1 MKKRIF
7 SLFLV
12 FYILILN
19 VAPVFAI
26 DSYSSDHFLG
36 VVNDYMT
43 NDILNFINNDLTDKK
58 YHFFILDRDFSRYM
72 FILKSN
78 TVLDYEFLS
87 GDNSTITITNNSS
100 EDDYLYSLPDFL
112 YSFVIPAGESVTWH
126 PGGYNPIFYENDLL
140 IVDGNCVSK
149 TYCSP
154 DIYVDLET
162 EGDYEEDGVV
172 IKGLTSFFNNV
183 TSKLNS
189 IVDDLITKLK
199 ELIGLPPDGYFNS
212 KFEEIKTNLDNK
224 YNFSSVFEIF
234 NNLKSIQAQ
243 KPVFDKTFN
252 FSFDDIN
259 IPFHFK
265 IDFDFIDSIRDYL
278 FAFIRAFGYFYLII
292 YNMNQYYLL
301 FRGQRFFYDM
311 RDSYSYTDSNG
322 KEHSHE
328 RGEKKWY

>member
-7 SLFLV
+7 SLLLV

-19 VAPVFAI
+19 CVSVFAL
-26 DSYSSDHFLG
+26 DSFVLNNFVNVSFNDT
-36 VVNDYMT
+36 VV
-43 NDILNFINNDLTDKK
+43 LFINNNLENK
-58 YHFFILDRDFSRYM
+58 YIYYLMYRLNGSNNHTIVSSTQKLSFFQNPDN
-72 FILKSN
+72 LKEITVSN
-78 TVLDYEFLS
+78 LSSDTAVLVSNNSKFNKGEILS
-87 GDNSTITITNNSS
+87 GV
-100 EDDYLYSLPDFL
+100 
-112 YSFVIPAGESVTWH
+112 SFTVN
-126 PGGYNPIFYENDLL
+126 PGGDTNYKILPELL
-140 IVDGNCVSK
+140 IYNKDCVNSN
-149 TYCSP
+149 YCSS
-154 DIYVDLET
+154 DIYVEFKEDT
-162 EGDYEEDGVV
+162 GDYEEDGVI
-172 IKGLTSFFNNV
+172 IKGLTAFFNKI
-183 TSKLNS
+183 TSS
-189 IVDDLITKLK
+189 IDGIVDDLISELK
-199 ELIGLPPDGYFNS
+199 ELIGLPPEGYFIS

-243 KPVFDKTFN
+243 KPYFDKTFT
-252 FSFDDIN
+252 FSFADID

-265 IDFDFIDSIRDYL
+265 IDFDFIDSIRVYL

>member
-1 MKKRIF
+1 MKKRVF
-7 SLFLV
+7 SLLLIV
-12 FYILILN
+12 LILILN
-19 VAPVFAI
+19 VVPVFAWT
-26 DSYSSDHFLG
+26 DSNFLFTGNETIPTELVSFMTENPGFNYYYVFGRRNGSNFKILLYSVSSFSVSPNEEKNYLLT
-36 VVNDYMT
+36 YT
-43 NDILNFINNDLTDKK
+43 NNTGDQISVHSTLS
-58 YHFFILDRDFSRYM
+58 DFSM
-72 FILKSN
+72 ILEPYQ
-78 TVLDYEFLS
+78 VLDFDYG
-87 GDNSTITITNNSS
+87 GDRCYYLVEYMVSKNN
-100 EDDYLYSLPDFL
+100 
-112 YSFVIPAGESVTWH
+112 
-126 PGGYNPIFYENDLL
+126 
-140 IVDGNCVSK
+140 NCVNSQW
-149 TYCSP
+149 CSP
-154 DIYVDLET
+154 DVYT
-162 EGDYEEDGVV
+162 EENPDDYEEDGVV
-172 IKGLTSFFNNV
+172 IKGLTGFFNNII
-183 TSKLNS
+183 SS
-189 IVDDLITKLK
+189 INGMVDNLITELK
-199 ELIGLPPDGYFNS
+199 KLIGLPPEGYFNS

>member
-1 MKKRIF
+1 MKKRVF
-7 SLFLV
+7 SLLLIV
-12 FYILILN
+12 YILILN
-19 VAPVFAI
+19 VVPVFGLDEFVVDNFQNMEIYDNYIENLNDNI
-26 DSYSSDHFLG
+26 DSYVYTYYVKVS
-36 VVNDYMT
+36 
-43 NDILNFINNDLTDKK
+43 NNDSSFPGIFIYTD
-58 YHFFILDRDFSRYM
+58 YPFELY
-72 FILKSN
+72 LSN
-78 TVLDYEFLS
+78 ANDNVLDIYNPNSEEIEFLVS
-87 GDNSTITITNNSS
+87 HFASTW
-100 EDDYLYSLPDFL
+100 YYKK
-112 YSFVIPAGESVTWH
+112 IPANGWLYYNF
-126 PGGYNPIFYENDLL
+126 GYKVVDFQLL
-140 IVDGNCVSK
+140 IQDSNCVSE

-154 DIYVDLET
+154 DVYFSGES
-162 EGDYEEDGVV
+162 GDYEEDGVV
-172 IKGLTSFFNNV
+172 IKGLTSFFNNII
-183 TSKLNS
+183 SS
-189 IVDDLITKLK
+189 INGMVDNLIIELK
-199 ELIGLPPDGYFNS
+199 KLIGLPPDGYFNS
-212 KFEEIKTNLDNK
+212 KFEEIKINLDNK

-234 NNLKSIQAQ
+234 NRLKSIQAQ